1 MGLFGKDKNPTEK
14 AKEKVDE
21 MCKTLRHESH
31 QLDRQ
36 IYAIEREEQKTVAS
50 LKQAAKK
57 NDKDVCKILAKS
69 IVQLRRFFLLKSFSL
84 LIIFHS

>member
-1 MGLFGKDKNPTEK
+1 
-14 AKEKVDE
+14 

-36 IYAIEREEQKTVAS
+36 IYAIERKEKQTVSS

-69 IVQLRRFFLLKSFSL
+69 IVQLRIFL
-84 LIIFHS
+84 

>member
-1 MGLFGKDKNPTEK
+1 VSPPPPLNARLIIAILLFLKI
-14 AKEKVDE
+14 
-21 MCKTLRHESH
+21 HESH

-84 LIIFHS
+84 LIIVHS